1 MTYQRIELSSDE
13 LRFIACEMESGS
25 SLAKVQ
31 NTMAYLNR
39 RREERHRE
47 ILVVVHGLEGMPSAV
62 KQPSRGTWVFGSAEQ
77 QAIATQMDLFKSE
90 QDREERC
97 RTEALRLAL
106 SATSGTGKTVP
117 LAEEYYQFLKGT
129 PC

>member
-1 MTYQRIELSSDE
+1 MTHQRIELSSDE
-13 LRFIACEMESGS
+13 LRFIACEMERGS
-25 SLAKVQ
+25 SLDKVQ
-31 NTMAYLNR
+31 NTIGYLNR

-47 ILVVVHGLEGMPSAV
+47 ILAVLEGMPSAV
-62 KQPSRGTWVFGSAEQ
+62 KQPSKRDTWVFGSAEQ
-77 QAIATQMDLFKSE
+77 QAIATQMDLFRAE

-106 SATSGTGKTVP
+106 SATSGSGKTVS